1 MANVPPN
8 KSEEALEVFIAAV
21 SQPPNVPT
29 NHAFQMK
36 NLMEATIQ
44 DPLVRPHL
52 PTNHAF
58 QMRHLMEA
66 VTQDEM
72 VSYGRV
78 RTGWDEDRRRTWEEF
93 CLSYEMGGDRFK
105 SAVEALMDLKVPGD
119 QALTLREFGGDD
131 WTLKIDMLVGGFEMG
146 DMRAWCN
153 APACQRWVACAL
165 VLARQPDRPVPE
177 CMRPKD

>member
-21 SQPPNVPT
+21 SQ
-29 NHAFQMK
+29 
-36 NLMEATIQ
+36 
-44 DPLVRPHL
+44 PHL

-72 VSYGRV
+72 VSIGHV

-93 CLSYEMGGDRFK
+93 CFSYEMDGDRFK

-119 QALTLREFGGDD
+119 QALTLREFGEDD

-146 DMRAWCN
+146 DMRGFEVGAS
-153 APACQRWVACAL
+153 QLWVACAL
-165 VLARQPDRPVPE
+165 VLARQPARPGPCPSACGLRTDLRGQTLIE
-177 CMRPKD
+177 AWKRSKRKQQQQE